1 MRSLCP
7 FLCLLWATFAPEVA
21 FAHGVNVFGSI
32 EGGALCAKAFF
43 AKGRPVM
50 EGEMEVRDASGAL
63 LLSGRTDAEGRWC
76 APAPRAPGTLTLIVH
91 AGEGHRAEFSLSAP
105 GESAATPVT
114 PDSVGPTWR
123 DVVGGIGWLI
133 ALCAS
138 GRLFLLNRKERKK
151 AGQ

>member
-7 FLCLLWATFAPEVA
+7 LLCLLWAALGPEAA

-32 EGGALCAKAFF
+32 EGEALCAKAFF
-43 AKGRPVM
+43 AKGRPVT
-50 EGEMEVRDASGAL
+50 EGAMEVRDASGAV

-76 APAPRAPGTLTLIVH
+76 APAPREQGTLTLIVH
-91 AGEGHRAEFSLSAP
+91 AGEGHRAEFALAGP
-105 GESAATPVT
+105 GEPVATPVT
-114 PDSVGPTWR
+114 PDSLGPTWR

-138 GRLFLLNRKERKK
+138 GRLFLLGRKERKK
-151 AGQ
+151 MEP